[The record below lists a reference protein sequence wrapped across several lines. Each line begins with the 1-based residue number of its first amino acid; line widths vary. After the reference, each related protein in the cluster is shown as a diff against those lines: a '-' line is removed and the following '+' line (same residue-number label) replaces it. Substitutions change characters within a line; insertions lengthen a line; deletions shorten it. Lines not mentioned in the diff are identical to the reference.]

1 MNENKRVIILG
12 IGFIVLLVVIVGI
25 YYFFIRDTGKQPLE
39 ESQIVEDVSEKVEP
53 EEVKQEPGEAGEM
66 IQVDLDESDGL
77 IRDLAKKLSY
87 HPDLAQWLLA
97 DDLIKKFV
105 AAVDNIANGD
115 SPRKHVD
122 FFTPEGE
129 FKAVEKNGRHIADPA
144 SYARYSPVAGVF
156 SSLNAQECVSLYRK
170 FYPTIQQAYRDL
182 GYPGGNFNKTL
193 LQAIPEL
200 LGVPI
205 IEGDI
210 LLEAKLLSFE
220 LAVPELENLS
230 QAQKHLFRM
239 GPQNIRIIQT
249 KLRELRSLLT
259 TR

>member
-1 MNENKRVIILG
+1 MDESKRVIYLG

-25 YYFFIRDTGKQPLE
+25 YYFFIRDTGEQPPTE
-39 ESQIVEDVSEKVEP
+39 IQVAEKVLEKIEP
-53 EEVKQEPGEAGEM
+53 EEAEQSPGGAEETILAE
-66 IQVDLDESDGL
+66 LDESDGL
-77 IRDLAKKLSY
+77 VRDLAKKLSY
-87 HPDLAQWLLA
+87 HPDLAQWLLT
-97 DDLIKKFV
+97 DDVIRKFV
-105 AAVDNIANGD
+105 AAVDNISNGE

-129 FKAVEKNGRHIADPA
+129 FQAKEKNGKYIVDPA

-156 SSLNAQECVSLYRK
+156 SSLNAHECVSLYRK
-170 FYPTIQQAYRDL
+170 LYPTIQQAYREL
-182 GYPGGNFNKTL
+182 GYPAGNFNKIL
-193 LQAIPEL
+193 LQAIQEL

-205 IEGDI
+205 IEGDV

-220 LAVPELENLS
+220 LAVPELEGLS

-249 KLRELRSLLT
+249 KLRELKSLLT
-259 TR
+259 AS

>member
-1 MNENKRVIILG
+1 MDENKRIIILG
-12 IGFIVLLVVIVGI
+12 IGFIVLLAVIVGI
-25 YYFFIRDTGKQPLE
+25 YYFFIRDTGEQPP
-39 ESQIVEDVSEKVEP
+39 VETQVAADVSAEVGP
-53 EEVKQEPGEAGEM
+53 EEVKQEPGEGEEM
-66 IQVDLDESDGL
+66 IPVDLDESDGL
-77 IRDLAKKLSY
+77 VRDLAEKLSY
-87 HPDLAQWLLA
+87 HPDLAQWLLT
-97 DDLIKKFV
+97 DDLIRKFV
-105 AAVDNIANGD
+105 AAVDNIANGV

-129 FKAVEKNGRHIADPA
+129 FKAGEKNGRYIADPA

-170 FYPTIQQAYRDL
+170 LYPTIQQAYRDL

-193 LQAIPEL
+193 LQALQEL

-249 KLRELRSLLT
+249 KLRELKSLLS